1 MLFRLPPDRQ
11 QHGGIGHVLPS
22 QVDADALAHG
32 PAVGQRVFQRLWS
45 RHGTTVFISAGN
57 RSRLVWRF
65 LSAQSAQS
73 ALAKPICFMRL
84 SSPLAIAYAI
94 VGGPDKSVRP
104 WGTA

>member
-1 MLFRLPPDRQ
+1 MPMHSRMARLLGSASSSASGRD
-11 QHGGIGHVLPS
+11 
-22 QVDADALAHG
+22 
-32 PAVGQRVFQRLWS
+32 
-45 RHGTTVFISAGN
+45 HGTTVFISAGN